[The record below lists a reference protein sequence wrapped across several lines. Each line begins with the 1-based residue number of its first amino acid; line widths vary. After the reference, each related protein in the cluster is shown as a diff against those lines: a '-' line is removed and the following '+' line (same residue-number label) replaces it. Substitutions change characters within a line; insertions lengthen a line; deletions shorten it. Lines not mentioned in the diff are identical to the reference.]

1 MTREMPALASK
12 RTSMRARRARPLVS
26 PDAVRAWAARA
37 GHDIDGG
44 PVPDDIVDAY
54 VASVCAAPEPPRPP
68 RVRRPGRPRILVVD
82 DEADMRTWLRA
93 QCEPMGWDVSD
104 ASDALSGIDRFHNVQ
119 PDVVV
124 LDEHMPGVRGLDVA
138 RRIRAG
144 DDEVTL
150 LLFSASVSPAVVAE
164 AESLSVHFISK
175 VDHDGLVKQ
184 LKVLH
189 AIIDE
194 S

>member
-1 MTREMPALASK
+1 VGGVEAKT
-12 RTSMRARRARPLVS
+12 MRARRARPLVS

-37 GHDIDGG
+37 GHDVDGG
-44 PVPDDIVDAY
+44 PLPDDVVDAY
-54 VASVCAAPEPPRPP
+54 VAAVCTPPEPPRPP
-68 RVRRPGRPRILVVD
+68 RVRRPGRPRILIVD
-82 DEADMRTWLRA
+82 DEADMRTWLRT
-93 QCEPMGWDVSD
+93 QCEGMGWDVSD

-124 LDEHMPGVRGLDVA
+124 LDEYMPGVRGLDVA

-144 DDEVTL
+144 DDEVTM

-184 LKVLH
+184 LQVLH
-189 AIIDE
+189 AVVADG
-194 S
+194 